1 MFLEVDL
8 NLIYTIIGV
17 TCLSFT
23 LLVIVYF
30 AFKFTRNV
38 KLTRK
43 DEKQLLYKVNFDIV
57 VMILGGQENVVKVII
72 SNDKLEFTLK
82 DIKKIKENC
91 SEITS
96 LIKTINV
103 VDNVAII
110 ETIDA
115 KGMYDAFLYDKK
127 WFQVFFNTFN
137 WESHHIIIRSNNWFH

>member
-30 AFKFTRNV
+30 GFKFTRNV

-43 DEKQLLYKVNFDIV
+43 DEKQLLYKVNFDII
-57 VMILGGQENVVKVII
+57 VMILGGQENVIKVII
-72 SNDKLEFTLK
+72 NNDKLEFTLK